1 MLIMCV
7 HNVDPTPIQ
16 VCVSSNPYLYP
27 YFEEYLEVESVG
39 VCIHVSTMLTLLL
52 PLNFLYY
59 VINFS
64 LPTLVK

>member
-52 PLNFLYY
+52 PLIFYIMLLIFLCQH
-59 VINFS
+59 
-64 LPTLVK
+64 L